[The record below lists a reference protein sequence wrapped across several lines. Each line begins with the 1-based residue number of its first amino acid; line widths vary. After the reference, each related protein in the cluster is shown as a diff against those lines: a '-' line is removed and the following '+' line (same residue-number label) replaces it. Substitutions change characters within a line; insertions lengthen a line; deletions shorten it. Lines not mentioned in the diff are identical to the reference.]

1 MKKLLLGLFLMAG
14 IQSVNAQYY
23 QTDPTRRQAPNQAPA
38 PAQQKGFDPN
48 RLIVGGA
55 IGAVF
60 GDYTNVNISPLVGY
74 RFNDYIAA
82 GANINAQYG
91 QIRYRDFYDVTT
103 ERDTYTIFGG
113 GVWGRVYPIPQLF
126 LHVQPEYNGVSEK
139 TTVYDVPNIGDKYT
153 YKSNYGVPSLLLG
166 AGYTQGVGGRVGIS
180 FSVLYDVLQDD
191 RSPYNNQLIYRAGV
205 GLGF

>member
-1 MKKLLLGLFLMAG
+1 MKKLLLGLLLVAG

-23 QTDPTRRQAPNQAPA
+23 QTDPTRRQPPAQSPA
-38 PAQQKGFDPN
+38 PAQKGFDPN
-48 RLIVGGA
+48 RLILGGS

-82 GANINAQYG
+82 GINVNAQYG
-91 QIRYRDFYDVTT
+91 QIRYRDLYDVTT
-103 ERDTYTIFGG
+103 ERNTYGIFGG

-126 LHVQPEYNGVSEK
+126 VHVQPEYNGISEK
-139 TTVYDVPNIGDKYT
+139 STLYDVPNLGDKSV
-153 YKSNYGVPSLLLG
+153 YKSTYGVPSLLLG

-180 FSVLYDVLQDD
+180 FAVMYDVLQDN